1 MRVRFTPEAH
11 LAVRA
16 KRTWWEQH
24 REKAPRL
31 FIEELAELVAKL
43 RDGADEERQQYAARG
58 GRVIWRILMPKTR
71 HHVYYRLNSAAGD
84 VEIEILLVWN
94 AVAGAAP
101 DVD

>member
-1 MRVRFTPEAH
+1 VRVRFTPEAR
-11 LAVRA
+11 LAVRE

-31 FIEELAELVAKL
+31 FVQELAGVVAKL

-71 HHVYYRLNSAAGD
+71 HHIYYRLEDAAGE
-84 VEIEILLVWN
+84 VEILLLWN
-94 AVAGAAP
+94 AVAGTTP
-101 DVD
+101 DL